1 MNAVAVKVS
10 VKSMT
15 GFARVSFGAETL
27 EIDIEVKSVNQRYL
41 EIIFKAPRRYS
52 AIERDVKAIFQQQH
66 RRGRIEIS
74 VTRRSKDVAN
84 ESGVANGSGIEFSLP
99 FDSAVKRYSAAC
111 KRYGAHGDSLADFIG
126 ELVLRDGMAG
136 EDSDLLSQDETFNL
150 LRIIS
155 EASEALVVM
164 RETEGL
170 GLVSDIVQRLSTIE
184 SLRSEIGVIM
194 EGAPTRLKERMEER
208 LKVVASDLRLDPER
222 LALEVALLAER
233 VDVSEELARLD
244 IHLAQFR
251 ATLKG
256 HLDGIGRKLDFMTQE
271 IGREL
276 NTVASKAQDAR
287 VQGFVVDAKV
297 ALERIREQVQN
308 VE

>member
-1 MNAVAVKVS
+1 MNAAAVKVS

-74 VTRRSKDVAN
+74 VTRRSKDV
-84 ESGVANGSGIEFSLP
+84 GNGSGIEFSLP

-170 GLVSDIVQRLSTIE
+170 GLVSDILQRLSTIE

-194 EGAPTRLKERMEER
+194 EGAPTRIKERMEER

>member
-1 MNAVAVKVS
+1 MNAAAVKVS

-74 VTRRSKDVAN
+74 VTRRSKDV
-84 ESGVANGSGIEFSLP
+84 GNGSGIEFSLP

-194 EGAPTRLKERMEER
+194 EGAPTRIKERMEER

>member
-1 MNAVAVKVS
+1 MNAAAVKVS

-74 VTRRSKDVAN
+74 VTRRSKDV
-84 ESGVANGSGIEFSLP
+84 GNGSGIEFSLA

-111 KRYGAHGDSLADFIG
+111 KRYGAHGDNLADFIG

-194 EGAPTRLKERMEER
+194 EGAPTRIKERMEER
-208 LKVVASDLRLDPER
+208 LKIVASDLRLDSER

>member
-1 MNAVAVKVS
+1 MNAAAVKVS

-74 VTRRSKDVAN
+74 VTRRSK
-84 ESGVANGSGIEFSLP
+84 EVANGSGIEFSLA

-155 EASEALVVM
+155 EASEALSVM

-194 EGAPTRLKERMEER
+194 EGAPTRIKERMEER

-244 IHLAQFR
+244 IHFAQFR

>member
-1 MNAVAVKVS
+1 MNAAAVKVS

-74 VTRRSKDVAN
+74 VTRRSKDV
-84 ESGVANGSGIEFSLP
+84 GNGSGIEFSLP

-194 EGAPTRLKERMEER
+194 EGAPTRIKERMEER

-297 ALERIREQVQN
+297 ALERIREQVHN

>member
-1 MNAVAVKVS
+1 MNAAAVKVS

-74 VTRRSKDVAN
+74 VTRRSKDV
-84 ESGVANGSGIEFSLP
+84 GNGSGIEVSLA

-111 KRYGAHGDSLADFIG
+111 KRYGAHGDNLADFIG

-194 EGAPTRLKERMEER
+194 EGAPTRIKERMEER
-208 LKVVASDLRLDPER
+208 LKIVASDLRLDSER

>member
-1 MNAVAVKVS
+1 MNAAAVKVS

-74 VTRRSKDVAN
+74 VTRRSKDI
-84 ESGVANGSGIEFSLP
+84 GNGSGIEFSLP

-194 EGAPTRLKERMEER
+194 EGAPTRIKERMEER

-251 ATLKG
+251 ETLKG

>member
-1 MNAVAVKVS
+1 MNAAAVKVS

-74 VTRRSKDVAN
+74 VTRRSKDI
-84 ESGVANGSGIEFSLP
+84 GNGSGIEFSLA

-111 KRYGAHGDSLADFIG
+111 KRYGAHGDNLADFIG

-136 EDSDLLSQDETFNL
+136 EDRDLLSQDETFNL

-194 EGAPTRLKERMEER
+194 EGAPTRIKERMEER

>member
-1 MNAVAVKVS
+1 MNAAAVKVS

-41 EIIFKAPRRYS
+41 EIIFKAPRHYS

-74 VTRRSKDVAN
+74 VTRRSKDV
-84 ESGVANGSGIEFSLP
+84 GNGSGIEFSLP

-194 EGAPTRLKERMEER
+194 EGAPTRIKERMEER

>member
-1 MNAVAVKVS
+1 MNAAAVKVS

-74 VTRRSKDVAN
+74 VARRSKDV
-84 ESGVANGSGIEFSLP
+84 GNGSGIEFSLA

-111 KRYGAHGDSLADFIG
+111 KRYGAHGDNLADFIG

-170 GLVSDIVQRLSTIE
+170 GLVSDILQRLSTIE

-194 EGAPTRLKERMEER
+194 EGAPTRIKERMEER

>member
-1 MNAVAVKVS
+1 MNAAAVKVS

-74 VTRRSKDVAN
+74 VTRRSKDV
-84 ESGVANGSGIEFSLP
+84 GNGSGIEFSLP

-194 EGAPTRLKERMEER
+194 EGAPTRIKERMEER

-222 LALEVALLAER
+222 LALEVAL
-233 VDVSEELARLD
+233 
-244 IHLAQFR
+244 
-251 ATLKG
+251 
-256 HLDGIGRKLDFMTQE
+256 
-271 IGREL
+271 
-276 NTVASKAQDAR
+276 
-287 VQGFVVDAKV
+287 
-297 ALERIREQVQN
+297 
-308 VE
+308 

>member
-1 MNAVAVKVS
+1 MNAAAVKVS

-74 VTRRSKDVAN
+74 VTRRSKDV
-84 ESGVANGSGIEFSLP
+84 GNGSGIEFSLA

-111 KRYGAHGDSLADFIG
+111 KRYGAHGDNLADFIG

-194 EGAPTRLKERMEER
+194 EGAPTRIKERMEER

>member
-1 MNAVAVKVS
+1 MNAAAVKVS

-74 VTRRSKDVAN
+74 VTRRSKDI
-84 ESGVANGSGIEFSLP
+84 GNGSGIEFSLA

-111 KRYGAHGDSLADFIG
+111 KRYGAHGDNLADFIG

-136 EDSDLLSQDETFNL
+136 EDRDLLSQDETFNL

-170 GLVSDIVQRLSTIE
+170 GLVSNIVQRLSTIE

-194 EGAPTRLKERMEER
+194 EGAPTRIKERMEER

>member
-1 MNAVAVKVS
+1 MNAAAVKVS

-74 VTRRSKDVAN
+74 VTRRSKDV
-84 ESGVANGSGIEFSLP
+84 GNGSGIEFSLA

-111 KRYGAHGDSLADFIG
+111 KRYGAHGDNLADFIG

-136 EDSDLLSQDETFNL
+136 EDSDLLSQDETLNL

>member
-1 MNAVAVKVS
+1 MNAAAVKVS

-52 AIERDVKAIFQQQH
+52 AIERDVKAIFQQRH

-84 ESGVANGSGIEFSLP
+84 GSGFEFSLA

-111 KRYGAHGDSLADFIG
+111 KRYGAHGDNLADFIG

-170 GLVSDIVQRLSTIE
+170 GLVSDILQRLSTIE

>member
-1 MNAVAVKVS
+1 M
-10 VKSMT
+10 
-15 GFARVSFGAETL
+15 
-27 EIDIEVKSVNQRYL
+27 
-41 EIIFKAPRRYS
+41 
-52 AIERDVKAIFQQQH
+52 
-66 RRGRIEIS
+66 
-74 VTRRSKDVAN
+74 
-84 ESGVANGSGIEFSLP
+84 
-99 FDSAVKRYSAAC
+99 
-111 KRYGAHGDSLADFIG
+111 ADFIG

-194 EGAPTRLKERMEER
+194 EGAPTRIKERMEER

>member
-1 MNAVAVKVS
+1 MNAAAVKVS

-74 VTRRSKDVAN
+74 VTRRSKDV
-84 ESGVANGSGIEFSLP
+84 GNGSGFEFSLA

-111 KRYGAHGDSLADFIG
+111 KRYGAHGDNLADFIG

-136 EDSDLLSQDETFNL
+136 EDSDLLSQDETLNL

-194 EGAPTRLKERMEER
+194 EGAPTRIKERMEER

>member
-1 MNAVAVKVS
+1 MNAAAVKVS

-74 VTRRSKDVAN
+74 VTRRSKDI
-84 ESGVANGSGIEFSLP
+84 GNGSGIEFSLA

-194 EGAPTRLKERMEER
+194 EGAPTRIKERMEER

>member
-1 MNAVAVKVS
+1 MNAAAVKVS

-74 VTRRSKDVAN
+74 VTRRSKDV
-84 ESGVANGSGIEFSLP
+84 GNGSGIEFSLP

-184 SLRSEIGVIM
+184 SVRSEIGVIM
-194 EGAPTRLKERMEER
+194 EGAPTRIKERMEER

>member
-1 MNAVAVKVS
+1 MNAAAVKVS

-74 VTRRSKDVAN
+74 VTRRSKDV
-84 ESGVANGSGIEFSLP
+84 GNGSGIEFSLA
-99 FDSAVKRYSAAC
+99 FDNAVKRYSAAC
-111 KRYGAHGDSLADFIG
+111 KRYGAHGDNLADFIG

-194 EGAPTRLKERMEER
+194 EGAPTRIKERMEER

>member
-1 MNAVAVKVS
+1 MNAAAVKVS

-84 ESGVANGSGIEFSLP
+84 GSGFEFSLA

-111 KRYGAHGDSLADFIG
+111 KRYGAHGDNLADFIG

-170 GLVSDIVQRLSTIE
+170 GLVSDILQRLSTIE

>member
-1 MNAVAVKVS
+1 MNAAAVKVS

-15 GFARVSFGAETL
+15 GF
-27 EIDIEVKSVNQRYL
+27 EVKSVNQRYL

-74 VTRRSKDVAN
+74 VTRRSKDV
-84 ESGVANGSGIEFSLP
+84 GNGSGIEFSLP

-194 EGAPTRLKERMEER
+194 EGAPSRIKERMEER

>member
-1 MNAVAVKVS
+1 MNAAAVKVS

-74 VTRRSKDVAN
+74 VTRRSKDI
-84 ESGVANGSGIEFSLP
+84 GNGSGIEFSLP

-194 EGAPTRLKERMEER
+194 EGAPTRIKERMEER